1 MWFHHFVRYFVRIL
15 ELNIELRINMKW
27 NDDLEDK
34 TSEAFKKLSGVF
46 ENEVR
51 ITYTR
56 VIAYS
61 KALLWEIFLIRI

>member
-1 MWFHHFVRYFVRIL
+1 
-15 ELNIELRINMKW
+15 MKW
-27 NDDLEDK
+27 NDDLADK

-56 VIAYS
+56 IITYA
-61 KALLWEIFLIRI
+61 KAQL